1 MFEFF
6 ETARL
11 VVRRLTMDDA
21 PELTAISDV
30 AQVSQWMSFMEGGF
44 PLEKAR
50 AMIAAQSETG
60 ECFFAVRLR
69 NGTLAGALGMV
80 DHPEGTIEIGYWF
93 GVDYQGNGYGYEAVR
108 AYLEQITADPT
119 LASRPIIAETRA
131 DNIASKRLLIKA
143 GFAATGQ
150 PGHRP
155 NRIAFALTPRDSTDA
170 NSN

>member
-1 MFEFF
+1 MFESF

-50 AMIAAQSETG
+50 AMIAAQSETR

-69 NGTLAGALGMV
+69 NGALACVLGMV
-80 DHPEGTIEIGYWF
+80 DHPNQTIG
-93 GVDYQGNGYGYEAVR
+93 
-108 AYLEQITADPT
+108 
-119 LASRPIIAETRA
+119 
-131 DNIASKRLLIKA
+131 A
-143 GFAATGQ
+143 G
-150 PGHRP
+150 
-155 NRIAFALTPRDSTDA
+155 
-170 NSN
+170 